1 MMNSQNKTEKRFF
14 EKQTLSSRVKASI
27 VSEYFPKYCKI
38 IVKRHMPE
46 RIGYFDLF
54 AGPGRYEDGNVS
66 TPLLIAKNCYND
78 IMLKQKVWMVFN
90 DKEYSEQLKENFLKL
105 YPEGT
110 FFYKPHFGHSAV
122 GECEAINEFITRN
135 PMRNGKNECPSVLF
149 IDPFGYKGI
158 DTSILSQFLNYWGN
172 ELFIFINTK
181 RINPALENEKFEP
194 LMRCLFPQSFDSL
207 KFFVRNKTRVAERLQ
222 FIIDN
227 LGKEYD
233 KLLGG
238 NVYYTA
244 FKFQEE
250 DVETTSHFILHLT
263 KSKRGFDLIKQIYN
277 DFANV
282 GTIFDGVNTYTF
294 DVKKILNP
302 VEDLFDVASENIDA
316 LKDKLLAA
324 YRGRKISALDVFEEH
339 QKKELYCRSH
349 YTEALR
355 RLHSEGKLSS
365 VYQDNKQHTVSVL
378 LIKECI
384 LSFK

>member
-1 MMNSQNKTEKRFF
+1 MVNNNFF

-38 IVKRHMPE
+38 IVKKHMPE

-54 AGPGRYEDGNVS
+54 AGPGLYEDGNYS
-66 TPLLIAKNCYND
+66 TPLLIAKNCFND
-78 IMLKQKVWMVFN
+78 HLLKQKVWMVFN
-90 DKEYSEQLKENFLKL
+90 DKEYSKQLQQNFLRL
-105 YPEGT
+105 YPSGS
-110 FFYKPHFGHSAV
+110 FAINPHFGHSTV
-122 GECEAINEFITRN
+122 GECEEIDRFITQN
-135 PMRNGKNECPSVLF
+135 HMKSGKNECPSVLF

-158 DTSILSQFLNYWGN
+158 NTTILSTFLNYWGN

-194 LMRCLFPQSFDSL
+194 LMRCLFPQSYDDL
-207 KFFVRNKTRVAERLQ
+207 KTLVRNKKRVSERLQ

-227 LGKEYD
+227 LGKEYE

-238 NVYYTA
+238 KVYYTA

-294 DVKKILNP
+294 DIKKISNP
-302 VEDLFDVASENIDA
+302 VEDLFDASSENIDI
-316 LKDKLLAA
+316 LKEKL
-324 YRGRKISALDVFEEH
+324 YIEYKGRKISALDLFEEH
-339 QKKELYCRSH
+339 QQKGLYCRKH

-355 RLHSEGKLSS
+355 RLFDEGRLSS
-365 VYQDNKQHTVSVL
+365 DYMDNKIHIVSVL
-378 LIKECI
+378 LIKECM
-384 LSFK
+384 LNFK

>member
-1 MMNSQNKTEKRFF
+1 MADNNFF

-38 IVKRHMPE
+38 IVKKHMPE

-54 AGPGRYEDGNVS
+54 AGPGMYEDGNAS
-66 TPLLIAKNCYND
+66 TPLLIANNCNND
-78 IMLKQKVWMVFN
+78 NLLQQKVWMVFN
-90 DKEYSEQLKENFLKL
+90 DKDYSEQLKKNFLKQ

-110 FFYKPHFGHSAV
+110 FSFKPHFGHSVV
-122 GECEAINEFITRN
+122 GECKEIDAFITRN

-158 DTSILSQFLNYWGN
+158 DTNILSQFLNYWGN

-181 RINPALENEKFEP
+181 RINPALENDKFEP
-194 LMRCLFPQSFDSL
+194 LMRCLFPKSFDNL
-207 KFFVRNKTRVAERLQ
+207 KNQVRDKTRVAERLR
-222 FIIDN
+222 FIVDN
-227 LGKEYD
+227 LGNEYK
-233 KLLGG
+233 KLLGD

-250 DVETTSHFILHLT
+250 DIETTSHFILHLT
-263 KSKRGFDLIKQIYN
+263 KSWRGFDLIKQIYN

-302 VEDLFDVASENIDA
+302 VEDLFDVTSENIDV
-316 LKDKLLAA
+316 LKDKLYMT
-324 YRGRKISALDVFEEH
+324 YRGREISAMDVFEEH
-339 QKKELYCRSH
+339 QKKELYCRKH

-355 RLHSEGKLSS
+355 RLVSEGKLTS
-365 VYQDNKQHTVSVL
+365 VFHDNKQHIVSVL

>member
-1 MMNSQNKTEKRFF
+1 MTDSTFF

-38 IVKRHMPE
+38 IVKKHVPR

-54 AGPGRYEDGNVS
+54 AGPGLYEDGNYS
-66 TPLLIAKNCYND
+66 TPLLVAKNCYND
-78 IMLKQKVWMVFN
+78 DLLKKRVWMVFN
-90 DKEYSEQLKENFLKL
+90 DKEYSPQLQENFLKL
-105 YPEGT
+105 YPSGT
-110 FFYKPHFGHSAV
+110 FAFNPHFGHSTV
-122 GECEAINEFITRN
+122 GECEAIDRFITQN
-135 PMRNGKNECPSVLF
+135 HMENGKNECPSVLF

-158 DTSILSQFLNYWGN
+158 DTIILSTFLNYWGN

-194 LMRCLFPQSFDSL
+194 LMRHLFPQSYDAL
-207 KFFVRNKTRVAERLQ
+207 KTLVRNKRSVSERLQ
-222 FIIDN
+222 FIIAN
-227 LGKEYD
+227 LGKEYE
-233 KLLGG
+233 KLLRGK
-238 NVYYTA
+238 VFYTA

-282 GTIFDGVNTYTF
+282 GTIFDGINTYIF

-302 VEDLFDVASENIDA
+302 IEELFDAASENIDV
-316 LKDKLLAA
+316 LKEKL
-324 YRGRKISALDVFEEH
+324 YMEYKGREISALDLFEEH
-339 QKKELYCRSH
+339 QYKELYCRKH

-355 RLHSEGKLSS
+355 RLVAEGNLSTA
-365 VYQDNKQHTVSVL
+365 YQDNKQHIVSVL
-378 LIKECI
+378 LIKDCI
-384 LSFK
+384 LRFK

>member
-1 MMNSQNKTEKRFF
+1 MTDSTFF

-38 IVKRHMPE
+38 IVKKHVPR

-54 AGPGRYEDGNVS
+54 AGPGLYEDGNYS
-66 TPLLIAKNCYND
+66 TPLLVAKNCYND
-78 IMLKQKVWMVFN
+78 DLLKKRVWMVFN
-90 DKEYSEQLKENFLKL
+90 DKEYSPQLQENFLKL
-105 YPEGT
+105 YSSGT
-110 FFYKPHFGHSAV
+110 FAFNPHFGHSTV
-122 GECEAINEFITRN
+122 GECEAIDRFITQN
-135 PMRNGKNECPSVLF
+135 HMENGKNECPSVLF

-158 DTSILSQFLNYWGN
+158 DTIILSTFLNYWGN

-194 LMRCLFPQSFDSL
+194 LMRHLFPQSYDAL
-207 KFFVRNKTRVAERLQ
+207 KTLVRNKRSVSERLQ
-222 FIIDN
+222 FIIAN
-227 LGKEYD
+227 LGKEYE
-233 KLLGG
+233 KLLRGK
-238 NVYYTA
+238 VYYTA

-282 GTIFDGVNTYTF
+282 GTIFDGINTYTF

-302 VEDLFDVASENIDA
+302 IEELFDAASENIDV
-316 LKDKLLAA
+316 LKEKL
-324 YRGRKISALDVFEEH
+324 YMEYKGREISALDLFEEH
-339 QKKELYCRSH
+339 QYKELYCRKH

-355 RLHSEGKLSS
+355 RLVAEGNLSTT
-365 VYQDNKQHTVSVL
+365 YQDNKQHIVSVL
-378 LIKECI
+378 LIKDCI
-384 LSFK
+384 LRFK

>member
-1 MMNSQNKTEKRFF
+1 MTDSTFF

-38 IVKRHMPE
+38 IVKKHVPR

-54 AGPGRYEDGNVS
+54 AGPGLYEDGNYS
-66 TPLLIAKNCYND
+66 TPLLVAKNCYND
-78 IMLKQKVWMVFN
+78 DLLKKRVWMVFN
-90 DKEYSEQLKENFLKL
+90 DKEYSPQLQENFLKL
-105 YPEGT
+105 YPSGT
-110 FFYKPHFGHSAV
+110 FAFNPHFGHSTV
-122 GECEAINEFITRN
+122 GECEAIDRFITQN
-135 PMRNGKNECPSVLF
+135 HMENGKNECPSVLF

-158 DTSILSQFLNYWGN
+158 DTIILSTFLNYWGN

-194 LMRCLFPQSFDSL
+194 LMRHLFPQSYDAL
-207 KFFVRNKTRVAERLQ
+207 KTLVRNKRSVSERLQ
-222 FIIDN
+222 FIIAN
-227 LGKEYD
+227 LGKEYE
-233 KLLGG
+233 KLLRGK
-238 NVYYTA
+238 VYYTA

-282 GTIFDGVNTYTF
+282 GTIFDGINTYTF

-302 VEDLFDVASENIDA
+302 IEELFDAASENIDV
-316 LKDKLLAA
+316 LKEKL
-324 YRGRKISALDVFEEH
+324 YMEYKGREISALDLFEEH
-339 QKKELYCRSH
+339 QYKELYCRKH

-355 RLHSEGKLSS
+355 RLVAEGNLSTA
-365 VYQDNKQHTVSVL
+365 YQDNKQHIVSVL
-378 LIKECI
+378 LIKDCI
-384 LSFK
+384 LRFK

>member
-1 MMNSQNKTEKRFF
+1 MTDNNFF
-14 EKQTLSSRVKASI
+14 KKQTLSSRVKASI

-38 IVKRHMPE
+38 IVKKHMPK

-54 AGPGRYEDGNVS
+54 SGPGLYEDGNYS
-66 TPLLIAKNCYND
+66 TPLLVAKNCLSD
-78 IMLKQKVWMVFN
+78 SLLRQKVWMVFN
-90 DKEYSEQLKENFLKL
+90 DKEYSTQLQKNFLEL
-105 YPEGT
+105 YPSGT
-110 FFYKPHFGHSAV
+110 FAFNPHFGHSTV
-122 GECEAINEFITRN
+122 GECEIIDRFITQN
-135 PMRNGKNECPSVLF
+135 PMENGKNECPTVLF

-158 DTSILSQFLNYWGN
+158 DTMILSTFLNYWGN

-194 LMRCLFPQSFDSL
+194 LMRFLFPQSYDAL
-207 KFFVRNKTRVAERLQ
+207 KTLVRNKRSVSERLQ
-222 FIIDN
+222 FIIAN
-227 LGKEYD
+227 LGKEYE

-238 NVYYTA
+238 KVYYTA

-294 DVKKILNP
+294 DVKKISNP
-302 VEDLFDVASENIDA
+302 VKELFDAASENIDV
-316 LKDKLLAA
+316 LKEKL
-324 YRGRKISALDVFEEH
+324 YMEYKGREISALDLFEEH
-339 QKKELYCRSH
+339 QHKELYCRKH
-349 YTEALR
+349 YIEALR
-355 RLHSEGKLSS
+355 RLAAEGKLSS
-365 VYQDNKQHTVSVL
+365 VYVDNKTHIVSVL

-384 LSFK
+384 LRFK

>member
-1 MMNSQNKTEKRFF
+1 MADNNFF

-38 IVKRHMPE
+38 IVKKHMPE

-54 AGPGRYEDGNVS
+54 AGPGMYEDGNAS
-66 TPLLIAKNCYND
+66 TPLLIANNCNND
-78 IMLKQKVWMVFN
+78 NLLKQKVWMVFN
-90 DKEYSEQLKENFLKL
+90 DKDYSEQLKKNFLKQ

-110 FFYKPHFGHSAV
+110 FSFKPHFGHSVV
-122 GECEAINEFITRN
+122 GECKEIDAFITRN

-158 DTSILSQFLNYWGN
+158 DTNILSQFLNYWGN

-181 RINPALENEKFEP
+181 RINPALENDKFEP
-194 LMRCLFPQSFDSL
+194 LMRCLFPKSFDNL
-207 KFFVRNKTRVAERLQ
+207 KNQVRDKTRVAERLR
-222 FIIDN
+222 FIVDN
-227 LGKEYD
+227 LGNEYK
-233 KLLGG
+233 KLLGD

-250 DVETTSHFILHLT
+250 DIETTSHFILHLT
-263 KSKRGFDLIKQIYN
+263 KSWRGFDLIKQIYN

-302 VEDLFDVASENIDA
+302 VEDLFDVTSENIDV
-316 LKDKLLAA
+316 LKDKLYMT
-324 YRGRKISALDVFEEH
+324 YRGREISAMDVFEEH
-339 QKKELYCRSH
+339 QKKELYCRKH

-355 RLHSEGKLSS
+355 RLVSEGKLTS
-365 VYQDNKQHTVSVL
+365 VFHDNKQHIVSVL

>member
-1 MMNSQNKTEKRFF
+1 MSDNNFF
-14 EKQTLSSRVKASI
+14 EKQTLSSKVKASI

-38 IVKRHMPE
+38 IVKKHIPE

-54 AGPGRYEDGNVS
+54 AGPGIYGDGNFS
-66 TPLLIAKNCYND
+66 TPLLIAKNCIND
-78 IMLKQKVWMVFN
+78 NLLRNKVWMVFN
-90 DKEYSEQLKENFLKL
+90 DKEYSAQLKQNFLNL
-105 YPEGT
+105 FPDGS
-110 FFYKPHFGHSAV
+110 FAFKPHFGHSTV
-122 GECEAINEFITRN
+122 GECEEIDKFITKNR
-135 PMRNGKNECPSVLF
+135 MKDGKNECPSVLF

-158 DTSILSQFLNYWGN
+158 DTGVLSAFLNYWGN
-172 ELFIFINTK
+172 ELFIFLNTK

-194 LMRCLFPQSFDSL
+194 LMRCLFPQSFDSV
-207 KFFVRNKTRVAERLQ
+207 KTIVREKKRVPERLQ
-222 FIIDN
+222 YIIDN
-227 LGKEYD
+227 LGNEY
-233 KLLGG
+233 KKILGG

-263 KSKRGFDLIKQIYN
+263 KSGRGFDLIKQIYN

-294 DVKKILNP
+294 DVKKITNP
-302 VEDLFDVASENIDA
+302 VEDLFDVASENIDV
-316 LKDKLLAA
+316 LKEKLYAS
-324 YRGRKISALDVFEEH
+324 YKGKKISALDLYEEH
-339 QKKELYCRSH
+339 QQKELYCRKH

-355 RLHSEGKLSS
+355 RLRKEDKLDS
-365 VYQDNKQHTVSVL
+365 VFHDGKQHKVSVL

>member
-1 MMNSQNKTEKRFF
+1 MTDKNFF

-38 IVKRHMPE
+38 IIKKHMPE
-46 RIGYFDLF
+46 RIGYYDLF
-54 AGPGRYEDGNVS
+54 AGPGMYEDGNAS
-66 TPLLIAKNCYND
+66 TPLLIANKCCKD
-78 IMLKQKVWMVFN
+78 ILLKQKVWMVFN
-90 DKEYSEQLKENFLKL
+90 DKEYSEQLKENFLKS

-110 FFYKPHFGHSAV
+110 FYYKPHFGHSIV
-122 GECEAINEFITRN
+122 GECKEIDTFITRN
-135 PMRNGKNECPSVLF
+135 SMKNGKNECPSVLF

-158 DTSILSQFLNYWGN
+158 DTGILSQFLDYWGN

-181 RINPALENEKFEP
+181 RINPALENDKFEP
-194 LMRCLFPQSFDSL
+194 LMRCLFPKSFECL
-207 KFFVRNKTRVAERLQ
+207 KIQVRNKTRVAERLQ

-227 LGKEYD
+227 LGNEY
-233 KLLGG
+233 KKILGG

-250 DVETTSHFILHLT
+250 DIETTSHFILHLT
-263 KSKRGFDLIKQIYN
+263 KSRRGFDLIKQIYN

-294 DVKKILNP
+294 DVKKIKNP
-302 VEDLFDVASENIDA
+302 VEDLFDVASENIDI
-316 LKDKLLAA
+316 LKDKLYEA
-324 YRGRKISALDVFEEH
+324 YKGKIISALDVFEEH
-339 QKKELYCRSH
+339 QKKELYCRKH

-355 RLHSEGKLSS
+355 RLCCEGKLSS
-365 VYQDNKQHTVSVL
+365 VFRDNKQHTVSVL

>member
-1 MMNSQNKTEKRFF
+1 MADNNFF
-14 EKQTLSSRVKASI
+14 EKQTLSSSIKASI

-38 IVKRHMPE
+38 IVTRHMPD

-54 AGPGRYEDGNVS
+54 AGPGMYEDGNWS
-66 TPLLIAKNCYND
+66 TPLLIARNCYND
-78 IMLKQKVWMVFN
+78 NLLKQKVWMVFN
-90 DKEYSEQLKENFLKL
+90 DKEYSEQLKTNFLQQ

-110 FFYKPHFGHSAV
+110 FTIKPHFGHSAV
-122 GECEAINEFITRN
+122 GECKEIDEFIVQN
-135 PMRNGKNECPSVLF
+135 CMQDGKNECPSVLF

-158 DTSILSQFLNYWGN
+158 DTNILSRFLSYWGN

-181 RINPALENEKFEP
+181 RINPALENDKFEP
-194 LMRCLFPQSFDSL
+194 LMRCLFPQSYDTL
-207 KFFVRNKTRVAERLQ
+207 KVLVRDKRRVSERLQ
-222 FIIDN
+222 LIIDN
-227 LGKEYD
+227 LGNEYT
-233 KLLGG
+233 KLLGD

-250 DVETTSHFILHLT
+250 DIETTSHFILHLT

-302 VEDLFDVASENIDA
+302 VEDLFDVTSENIDI
-316 LKDKLLAA
+316 LKDKLYMA
-324 YRGRKISALDVFEEH
+324 YKGRKISAIDVFEEH
-339 QKKELYCRSH
+339 QKKELYCRKH
-349 YTEALR
+349 YIEALR
-355 RLHSEGKLSS
+355 RLVSEGRISS
-365 VYQDNKQHTVSVL
+365 VFQDNKQHIVSVL
-378 LIKECI
+378 LIKECV

>member
-1 MMNSQNKTEKRFF
+1 MEDNNFF

-38 IVKRHMPE
+38 IVKKHMPE

-54 AGPGRYEDGNVS
+54 AGPGMYEDGNAS
-66 TPLLIAKNCYND
+66 TPLLIANNCNND
-78 IMLKQKVWMVFN
+78 NLLKQKVWMVFN
-90 DKEYSEQLKENFLKL
+90 DKDYSEQLKKNFLKQ

-110 FFYKPHFGHSAV
+110 FSFKPHFGHSVV
-122 GECEAINEFITRN
+122 GECKEIDAFITRN

-158 DTSILSQFLNYWGN
+158 DTNILSQFLNYWGN

-181 RINPALENEKFEP
+181 RINPALENDKFAP
-194 LMRCLFPQSFDSL
+194 LMRCLFPKSFDNL
-207 KFFVRNKTRVAERLQ
+207 KNQVRDKTRVAERLR
-222 FIIDN
+222 FIVDN
-227 LGKEYD
+227 LGNEYK
-233 KLLGG
+233 KLLGD

-250 DVETTSHFILHLT
+250 DIETTSHFILHLT
-263 KSKRGFDLIKQIYN
+263 KSWRGFDLIKQIYN

-302 VEDLFDVASENIDA
+302 VEDLFDVTSENIDV
-316 LKDKLLAA
+316 LKDKLYMT
-324 YRGRKISALDVFEEH
+324 YRGREISAMDVFEEH
-339 QKKELYCRSH
+339 QKKELYCRKH

-355 RLHSEGKLSS
+355 RLVSEGKLTS
-365 VYQDNKQHTVSVL
+365 VFHDNKQHIVSVL

>member
-1 MMNSQNKTEKRFF
+1 MTDRTFF

-38 IVKRHMPE
+38 IVKKHIPR

-54 AGPGRYEDGNVS
+54 AGPGLYEDGNYS
-66 TPLLIAKNCYND
+66 TPLLVAKNCYND
-78 IMLKQKVWMVFN
+78 DLLKKKVWMVFN
-90 DKEYSEQLKENFLKL
+90 DKEYSPQLQENFLKL
-105 YPEGT
+105 YPSGT
-110 FFYKPHFGHSAV
+110 FAFNPHFGHSTV
-122 GECEAINEFITRN
+122 GECEAIDRFITQN
-135 PMRNGKNECPSVLF
+135 HMENGKNECPSVLF

-158 DTSILSQFLNYWGN
+158 DTIILSTFLNYWGN

-194 LMRCLFPQSFDSL
+194 LIRHLFPQSYDAL
-207 KFFVRNKTRVAERLQ
+207 KTLVRNKRSVSERLQ
-222 FIIDN
+222 FIIAN
-227 LGKEYD
+227 LGKEYE
-233 KLLGG
+233 KLLREK
-238 NVYYTA
+238 VYYTA

-282 GTIFDGVNTYTF
+282 GTIFDGINTYTF

-302 VEDLFDVASENIDA
+302 IEELFDVASENIDV
-316 LKDKLLAA
+316 LKEKL
-324 YRGRKISALDVFEEH
+324 YMEYKGREISALNLFEEH
-339 QKKELYCRSH
+339 QQKGLYCRKH

-355 RLHSEGKLSS
+355 RLVAEERLSA
-365 VYQDNKQHTVSVL
+365 VYQDNKQHKVSVL
-378 LIKECI
+378 LIKDCI
-384 LSFK
+384 LRFK

>member
-1 MMNSQNKTEKRFF
+1 MTDRTFF

-38 IVKRHMPE
+38 IVKKHVPR

-54 AGPGRYEDGNVS
+54 AGPGLYEDGNYS
-66 TPLLIAKNCYND
+66 TPLLVAKNCYND
-78 IMLKQKVWMVFN
+78 DLLKKRVWMVFN
-90 DKEYSEQLKENFLKL
+90 DKEYSPQLQENFLKL
-105 YPEGT
+105 YPSGT
-110 FFYKPHFGHSAV
+110 FAFNPHFGHSTV
-122 GECEAINEFITRN
+122 GECEAIDRFITQN
-135 PMRNGKNECPSVLF
+135 HMENGKNECPSVLF

-158 DTSILSQFLNYWGN
+158 DTIILSTFLNYWGN

-194 LMRCLFPQSFDSL
+194 LMRHLFPQSYDAL
-207 KFFVRNKTRVAERLQ
+207 KTLVRNKRSVSERLQ
-222 FIIDN
+222 FIIAN
-227 LGKEYD
+227 LGKEYE
-233 KLLGG
+233 KLLRGK
-238 NVYYTA
+238 VYYTA

-282 GTIFDGVNTYTF
+282 GTIFDGINTYTF

-302 VEDLFDVASENIDA
+302 IEELFDAASENIDV
-316 LKDKLLAA
+316 LKEKL
-324 YRGRKISALDVFEEH
+324 YMEYKGREISALDLFEEH
-339 QKKELYCRSH
+339 QQKGLYCRKH

-355 RLHSEGKLSS
+355 RLVAEERLSA
-365 VYQDNKQHTVSVL
+365 VYQDNKQHKVSVL
-378 LIKECI
+378 LIKDCI
-384 LSFK
+384 LRFK